1 LAIVSDRYA
10 AGKGPFAAPTQ
21 DFRQPC
27 INPTQN
33 PTQHITV
40 SRRRG
45 SQPILSTHEKTLVSQ
60 GLAIIRETLQTREVG
75 DEGLDRISYYSLKHE
90 FLDQPSK
97 QVVAQ
102 VVANPTL
109 SETVALLIESW
120 DDLCPE
126 ERTLLTALLSLNT
139 SNVSQQR

>member
-1 LAIVSDRYA
+1 MATFTEEEVRAGEPVVAPLATSGVFS
-10 AGKGPFAAPTQ
+10 
-21 DFRQPC
+21 
-27 INPTQN
+27 
-33 PTQHITV
+33 
-40 SRRRG
+40 
-45 SQPILSTHEKTLVSQ
+45 L
-60 GLAIIRETLQTREVG
+60 VG
-75 DEGLDRISYYSLKHE
+75 DEGLERFSHEPIKHE